1 MKKHFVSLVA
11 FVSLLA
17 LASCSTPT
25 SSTTSSSS
33 STTQNST
40 STSSSSSS
48 SSSST
53 TTTTSTP
60 DEIDVESITLSETT
74 LTLKVGETH
83 TLTAT
88 ILPEDATDKT
98 LTWTTDNE
106 TVATV
111 AGGVITAVGAGETVI
126 TATAANGVK
135 ATCTLTVEK
144 ATVELTSITIS
155 GATEVLVDEKIT
167 LTATPNAGATLE
179 EVTWKSS
186 DTTIAT
192 VENGVVTG
200 VKAGTVEITASSGD
214 ITSAPYTIEVKD
226 AIVEQGKFGLYQV
239 TRGEARYFTGKMDG
253 YYFGTTTDYAA
264 AVDVIVYEAEGGV
277 TLRIGEEGQYIGA
290 RLNDG
295 HNNILMQDDPYV
307 WMYDEEHDAYLT
319 TLGEEDLFIGS
330 SSNYDTLSLNKIQYI
345 DVEGNNI
352 AHVVQEEIPA
362 PALESITISG
372 PTEVA
377 VGENITLSATP
388 NLGAVID
395 ELTWTSSDTE
405 IATVENGVVTGVK
418 AGTVEITASSGDI
431 TSAPYTI
438 EVKDAVVPP
447 TIVEQGKLGL
457 YQVTLGKA
465 LYFTGEQAGNF
476 LGTTTD
482 YAAAADVIA
491 YEAEGGVTLRI
502 GEEGQYIGAI
512 ESGRYKNLH
521 LQADPFVWKYD
532 DVNDAYLAAFGDV
545 DYYIGNYSDF
555 DTFSLSESRYMTQEG
570 NNIAHIVQEEI
581 QGPALEGITITGP
594 SQVVIGQT
602 VTLSA
607 KPSNMGA
614 ELGDVTWTSEDTK
627 VATVDAATGV
637 VTGVAEGK
645 TNIVATYGE
654 ISAKYEISV
663 ITAEDVPD
671 TITYNFAPAAG
682 SSSTEL
688 GTDALLATFQAA
700 SDSGLVT
707 AITNASK
714 VYEGYNNY
722 TQLGLKFGTGSAAGT
737 FTATLSQPVS
747 TISVTAVGWNS
758 SDTLELSSGDV
769 NVSVDG
775 KMPAPYSSAEPSAVT
790 FTFSQAVTE
799 FTLTFSNR
807 GFVPQI
813 DFVL

>member
-40 STSSSSSS
+40 STSSSSS

-307 WMYDEEHDAYLT
+307 WTYDEEHDAYLT
-319 TLGEEDLFIGS
+319 TLGEEDLFIGN

-377 VGENITLSATP
+377 VSENIKLSATP

-431 TSAPYTI
+431 ISAPYTI

-581 QGPALEGITITGP
+581 QAPALEGITIKGN
-594 SQVVIGQT
+594 SQVAIGET
-602 VTLSA
+602 VTFTA
-607 KPSNMGA
+607 EASNLGA
-614 ELGDVTWTSEDTK
+614 ELGELTWHSSATE
-627 VATVDAATGV
+627 VATIDAEGVLTGLTEGTTTITATSGEIVSNEIEVMVVTEIPTADILGGTIDFTGITGNSALGDGKLGEGLTFTAEESSGLTFVSSSGETYVYAATGSN
-637 VTGVAEGK
+637 TQD
-645 TNIVATYGE
+645 E
-654 ISAKYEISV
+654 IPGIKFSSSK
-663 ITAEDVPD
+663 
-671 TITYNFAPAAG
+671 NAG
-682 SSSTEL
+682 S
-688 GTDALLATFQAA
+688 
-700 SDSGLVT
+700 V
-707 AITNASK
+707 
-714 VYEGYNNY
+714 
-722 TQLGLKFGTGSAAGT
+722 
-737 FTATLSQPVS
+737 
-747 TISVTAVGWNS
+747 
-758 SDTLELSSGDV
+758 
-769 NVSVDG
+769 
-775 KMPAPYSSAEPSAVT
+775 
-790 FTFSQAVTE
+790 
-799 FTLTFSNR
+799 TLTFS
-807 GFVPQI
+807 GAEIGKV
-813 DFVL
+813 VLTGVHTWNGASTDIVINGVTQTAAYDATGEVEFELSPTTELSISSAKRFIVGGMQLYII